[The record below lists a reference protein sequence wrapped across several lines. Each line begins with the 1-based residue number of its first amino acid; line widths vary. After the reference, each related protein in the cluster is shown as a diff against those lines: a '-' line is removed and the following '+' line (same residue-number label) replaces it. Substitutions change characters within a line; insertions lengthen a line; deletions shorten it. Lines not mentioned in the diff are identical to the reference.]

1 MKAMVLKEFGKPLEL
16 DEVPIPIIG
25 PNEVLIKV
33 HACGLCGTDLK
44 ISSGKIKGIKTPL
57 IMGHEPAGIV
67 EKVGSEVSNVK
78 PGDTVASALYV
89 TCGICDFCRTNQE
102 TLCANFV
109 GRPGFEFD
117 GGFAEYLKLPASNV
131 FKVSNEIPLD
141 HIALLT
147 DCLAT
152 VWHAIWRKAEP
163 KPGHNVLIMGAGGL
177 GIHAVQFIKMM
188 GVTAIVVDIMK
199 EKLDLA
205 KKFGADMVINSKEK
219 DLVDEINRI
228 TNNCGVDTVLEFVG
242 TPQTVEKSL
251 KCLKRG
257 GRVVL
262 IGYAP
267 EASFSVDSMDIVLS
281 EKNIMGSRA
290 NTKQDLVETI
300 RFLEQDKI
308 IPAITDYY
316 KLEEVNTALDDL
328 KNNKILGRAIVGI
341 V

>member
-1 MKAMVLKEFGKPLEL
+1 MKAMVLKKFGSPLEL

-25 PNEVLIKV
+25 PKEVLIKV

-78 PGDTVASALYV
+78 PGDPVASAFYV

-102 TLCANFV
+102 SLCINFG

-131 FKVSNEIPLD
+131 FKVSNEISLN
-141 HIALLT
+141 HVALLT
-147 DCLAT
+147 DCLST
-152 VWHAIWRKAEP
+152 VWHAVWRKVEP
-163 KPGHNVLIMGAGGL
+163 KPGHNVLIIGAGGL
-177 GIHAVQFIKMM
+177 GIHAVQFIKII
-188 GVTAIVVDIMK
+188 GARAIVVDIIK
-199 EKLDLA
+199 EKLDQA
-205 KKFGADMVINSKEK
+205 KKYGADIVINSKEK
-219 DLVDEINRI
+219 ELVDEINRI
-228 TNNCGVDTVLEFVG
+228 TNNCGVDSVLEFVG
-242 TPQTVEKSL
+242 IPQTIEKSL

-257 GRVVL
+257 GRLVL
-262 IGYAP
+262 IGYSP
-267 EASFSVDSMDIVLS
+267 EAPFIVDSMDVVLS
-281 EKNIMGSRA
+281 EKIIMGSRA

-300 RFLEQDKI
+300 RFLEQGKI
-308 IPAITDYY
+308 IPVITDYY
-316 KLEEVNTALDDL
+316 KLEEVNTALNDL
-328 KNNKILGRAIVGI
+328 RNNKILGRAIIEI